1 MSFVQSLV
9 LTGGKARA
17 LCAVA
22 LVTGLFWQGG
32 DARAQT
38 PAVWELK
45 AGASVC
51 RVSFVQ
57 GPIAPGIQRLQVNQ
71 PCNGIFAGFI
81 GWSSAQEGKQI
92 SFYGLTGGQTTL
104 AARADRERPG
114 SYVGQTIP
122 GASFTMLMLKASTA
136 ATPPTPAR
144 PPAAAEVKPNP
155 ACRVMRDT
163 GACAQASDI
172 GPPRFPP
179 GLPKKSSITPIVKLD
194 IRFLPNP
201 ASQPIGQ
208 ADREVCI
215 QVTECKDSFDGT
227 VWCETTSGN
236 FTGWVLKQ
244 DKNFVYARNGCG

>member
-1 MSFVQSLV
+1 MSMVRSLV
-9 LTGGKARA
+9 LIVARPLALFLVAVLGAPFWGG
-17 LCAVA
+17 
-22 LVTGLFWQGG
+22 T
-32 DARAQT
+32 DARAQS

-45 AGASVC
+45 AGASIC
-51 RVSFVQ
+51 RVVFVQ

-71 PCNGIFAGFI
+71 PCTGIFSGFI
-81 GWSSAQEGKQI
+81 GWSSAQNGQRI
-92 SFYGLTGGQTTL
+92 SLYGLNGGQTAL

-114 SYVGQTIP
+114 SYIGQTIA
-122 GASFTMLMLKASTA
+122 GVSFTMVMPKATGA
-136 ATPPTPAR
+136 VPPTPAR
-144 PPAAAEVKPNP
+144 PPVAEVKPNP
-155 ACRVMRDT
+155 ACRVMRDSGT
-163 GACAQASDI
+163 CAQANDI

-194 IRFLPNP
+194 IRFLPNS

-215 QVTECKDSFDGT
+215 QVTECRASSDGT